1 MAVSKAGGYSSDS
14 TPDWELP
21 YAKGVALKSQGEK
34 KKGHSR
40 NRSEGGS
47 SDSAWH
53 SPALSHTS
61 FIQNEAAMAGFLG
74 WPVIIFFLFF
84 LIILLL
90 LFLLLLFLGL
100 FLLFTACCAP
110 PLLLYL
116 QGWSTRVLNPKNPD
130 TMLFTPTSDP
140 SPV

>member
-1 MAVSKAGGYSSDS
+1 
-14 TPDWELP
+14 
-21 YAKGVALKSQGEK
+21 
-34 KKGHSR
+34 
-40 NRSEGGS
+40 
-47 SDSAWH
+47 
-53 SPALSHTS
+53 
-61 FIQNEAAMAGFLG
+61 MAGFLG